1 MKPNEEPE
9 RAAES
14 AERGD
19 EAKEEAAGA
28 DEAKDEAAGA
38 DEAKEE
44 AAGADEDEDT
54 EDKPR
59 VVMASGRGCGSRP
72 TRRGDRR

>member
-19 EAKEEAAGA
+19 EAKE
-28 DEAKDEAAGA
+28 EAAGA